1 MSEQEEIKLYQR
13 IRESIA
19 GAQKKM
25 LERKAKLNEPVVIAD
40 SDGMPID
47 VSAEEALRV
56 FSAKK

>member
-1 MSEQEEIKLYQR
+1 
-13 IRESIA
+13 
-19 GAQKKM
+19 M